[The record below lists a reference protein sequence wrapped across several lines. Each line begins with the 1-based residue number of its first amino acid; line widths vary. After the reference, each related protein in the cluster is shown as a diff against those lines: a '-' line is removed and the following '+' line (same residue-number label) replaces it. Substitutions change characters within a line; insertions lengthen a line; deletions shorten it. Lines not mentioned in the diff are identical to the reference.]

1 MIYHTE
7 GLFQIAFGD
16 ARTAFDPRNHKALSS
31 GNELLKTIPFNQL
44 AKSMTIEQLVFLHQ
58 VHSNQGLSVTS
69 YEQATNI
76 KPFYF
81 DGDFLITSVP
91 QTGLAIATGDCLPI
105 IFYNPVSQVVAIA
118 HAGWR
123 GSVKSVATRALE
135 QMKIV
140 SDIDKKKLR
149 VFFGPSVKRCCYA
162 VGPEVLNA
170 LNIFYYKDAVIQK
183 RGGTVLFDL
192 PLFNRLQLQEA
203 GVPKK
208 AFNLAYNRCTICT
221 PSFCS
226 YRRDKNFER
235 QMTVVA
241 LR

>member
-7 GLFQIAFGD
+7 GLFQISFGD
-16 ARTAFDPRNHKALSS
+16 VRTAFDPRNHKALQS
-31 GNELLKTIPFNQL
+31 GNELLKTVPFNQL
-44 AKSMTIEQLVFLHQ
+44 AKSMTITQLVFLHQ
-58 VHSNQGLSVTS
+58 VHSNQGLSITS
-69 YEQATNI
+69 YEQAARI

-81 DGDFLITSVP
+81 DGDFLITTVS
-91 QTGLAIATGDCLPI
+91 QIGLAIATGDCLPI
-105 IFYNPVSQVVAIA
+105 IFYNPVNQVVAIA

-123 GSVKSVATRALE
+123 GSMQNVATQALE
-135 QMKIV
+135 QMKKV
-140 SDIDKKKLR
+140 CDIKHIR
-149 VFFGPSVKRCCYA
+149 IFFGPSAKRCCYA
-162 VGPEVLNA
+162 VGSEVLNA
-170 LNIFYYKDAVIQK
+170 LNTFYYKDAVIQK

-208 AFNLAYNRCTICT
+208 AFNLAYNECTICT
-221 PSFCS
+221 SSFCS
-226 YRRDKNFER
+226 YRRNKNFER